1 METRIISIDFSQF
14 SHSLTLIEA
23 TRDQRTAL
31 TIGTINIYNTGSAV
45 APTFYVRHDAFYA
58 HIYARLL
65 AKMCELHEY

>member
-31 TIGTINIYNTGSAV
+31 TIGTINIYNTGSTV